1 MGMDNYWFNA
11 IFSVTPTILV
21 GGIFVI
27 IIRSIIKADTHERKA
42 RAKIEAEERKKL
54 AVRLAAENPEKRP
67 S

>member
-11 IFSVTPTILV
+11 IYSVTPTILV

-27 IIRSIIKADTHERKA
+27 IVRSIIKADSHERKA

-54 AVRLAAENPEKRP
+54 AARLATENRDENP

>member
-11 IFSVTPTILV
+11 IYSVTPTILV

-27 IIRSIIKADTHERKA
+27 IVRSIIKADSHERKA
-42 RAKIEAEERKKL
+42 RDKIEAEERKKL
-54 AVRLAAENPEKRP
+54 AARLATENRDENP